1 MNDRLGNN
9 FKSLCV
15 VGIGASAGGVQA
27 LQKFF
32 RRLPDTPKAA
42 FVVVQ
47 HLSPNHKSM
56 MGQILRKETAMSVV
70 AIEDGTILEPSQV
83 YLLPPGKNLILKNR
97 ELKLS
102 DRGTKV
108 NYPIDR
114 FLKSLAEQESIR
126 KIAILLSGTGSDGK
140 EGLEAI
146 SKAGGTA
153 LVQSP
158 ETAQFTSMPTSAIPS
173 GLVDEILSP
182 EDLAATVFD
191 LIHFFRA
198 YNSAI
203 INEAG
208 SIASDKLQEILDIL
222 AEREEVDFSHYKIST
237 ISRRIANRCVLT
249 RNKNIDD
256 YIKLLE
262 NAEEEQ
268 KSLRQDLLIGVT
280 CFFRD
285 RPAWEYL
292 EAEII
297 PKIIADRNPEEQLRI
312 WVCACATGE
321 EAYSMAILIDEALEK
336 ANKSLQ
342 VKIFVTDIDDKALE
356 IAASGVYPESII
368 NDISPERLEKYFI
381 YTGESY
387 QVRRSLREMLII
399 SPHDLTKN
407 AGFSQMQLVSCRNV
421 LIYMQPQLQQQVLR
435 LLNYA
440 LDKQGILFLGSS
452 ETLADLT
459 EEFSPIEPKWKIFR
473 KRKDVSFS
481 LMPMRRQTL
490 IPSFN
495 YKARNKSRKDK
506 IDRSLAEAF
515 KYCLPQRELT
525 CLLVDEDNRL
535 LRIFY
540 NAADLLEFPVGQA
553 NLDITEII
561 NPALKLPVSTAL
573 HCAKRDKKPIQY
585 TGINLIKDGE
595 NKSVN
600 LKVGLDPSDRN
611 GEKYLIV
618 VLEIEKATASS
629 NTALPFE
636 AEKQATEQILELEY
650 ELRQTRQNLQVTIE
664 ELETNNEEQ
673 QATNEELLSSNEE
686 LQSTNE
692 ELQSV
697 NEELYTVNAEY
708 QSKIQELVQLN
719 NDVDNL
725 LRSTD
730 IGVIFLD
737 FELNIRKFTPAATS
751 AINLRPADI
760 NRPISELTHN
770 LNNLDLIEIL
780 ETVKK
785 TSQPIEQE
793 VNISKTGEELLM
805 RINNYLKEDGT
816 KEGIVITLV
825 NIGELKKV
833 QKELSQANILLEN
846 LYNNSPVGL
855 SLHDKNLKH
864 LRINQALADI
874 NGTSIAEH
882 IGKTPTEVFSTI
894 VKGKNISKTGK
905 KKVLNLGSYIESILK
920 QVLETQ
926 QTINDIEIRGT
937 TAADPETD
945 RVWQASYYPVNFV
958 NEGLGVGTVVVEIT
972 DRLQAQEALKQS
984 EIKLKE
990 AQRLAR
996 LGNWEVKI
1004 TKAKDLYNSTAVWS
1018 QELFEIYGFD
1028 PESEPPTLAE
1038 LLSYHPAED
1047 RKKLETATNRL
1058 LEDFTSYNIDLCFY
1072 RPDGQLRHINTIG
1085 RATNISS
1092 PEGEKSKGVL
1102 LYGIVMDISD
1112 RKQIERELKDNNQ
1125 ALEKAIATARAADSA
1140 NQAKSEFLANMSH
1153 EIRTPMNSVLGV
1165 SQLLLQQEQDP
1176 EKIKLLQTL
1185 KVNGEKL
1192 LGLIN
1197 DILDLSKLE
1206 ERKLELEFKEFN
1218 LEKLF
1223 QDLFDCLCPLAS
1235 EKDLKL
1241 NFNIDSDLPKNLYG
1255 DNFRLQ
1261 QVISN
1266 LVGNGI
1272 KFTETGSID
1281 VSVTYVDRDENNPNK
1296 ITLLFKVTDTG
1307 IGISPEIKNS
1317 LFQPFTQADAST
1329 TRKYGGTGLGLTICR
1344 RIVELMNGKIGV
1356 ESSLGSGST
1365 FWFKIPLE
1373 TVNNQDRSAISSS
1386 DFANSTPLEPKD
1398 RTLKIL
1404 IVEDYA
1410 DNRFVLSCA
1419 LKSFGYSFD
1428 EAVNGQEAIE
1438 RWREQDYDIILMDC
1452 QMPIMDGYEATRI
1465 LRETEGAEQHTI
1477 IIGLTGNAMR
1487 GDREKCLHVG
1497 MDDYLSKP
1505 IVIEDLETTITK
1517 WTNNTVF

>member
-1 MNDRLGNN
+1 MNERLGNN

-32 RRLPDTPKAA
+32 SSLPDTPKAA

-56 MGQILRKETAMSVV
+56 MGEILRKETAMTVV

-108 NYPIDR
+108 DYPIDR
-114 FLKSLAEQESIR
+114 FLKSLAEQKRIR

-146 SKAGGTA
+146 SKVGGTA

-208 SIASDKLQEILDIL
+208 SIASDKLQKILDIL

-249 RNKNIDD
+249 RNKNIED

-285 RPAWEYL
+285 RAAWEYL
-292 EAEII
+292 ETEII

-342 VKIFVTDIDDKALE
+342 VKIFATDIDDKALE

-387 QVRRSLREMLII
+387 QVRRSIREMLII

-459 EEFSPIEPKWKIFR
+459 EEFSPLEPKWKIFR
-473 KRKDVSFS
+473 KRRDVSFS
-481 LMPMRRQTL
+481 LMPMKRQTL

-495 YKARNKSRKDK
+495 SKARNKSRQDK
-506 IDRSLAEAF
+506 MDRSLAEAF

-561 NPALKLPVSTAL
+561 NPALKLPLSTAL

-585 TGINLIKDGE
+585 TGINLIKDRE

-611 GEKYLIV
+611 GDKYLIV
-618 VLEIEKATASS
+618 VLEIETAISS
-629 NTALPFE
+629 AHTALPFE
-636 AEKQATEQILELEY
+636 AQKQATEQILELEY

-770 LNNLDLIEIL
+770 LDNLDLIEIL
-780 ETVKK
+780 ETVKE
-785 TSQPIEQE
+785 TSLPIEQE
-793 VNISKTGEELLM
+793 VTISKTGEELLM

-825 NIGELKKV
+825 NIGELKKA

-846 LYNNSPVGL
+846 LYNYSPVGL

-882 IGKTPTEVFSTI
+882 IGKTPTEVFSAI
-894 VKGKNISKTGK
+894 VNGENISKTGK
-905 KKVLNLGSYIESILK
+905 KKVLNLGSHIESILK

-926 QTINDIEIRGT
+926 QTINNIEIRGR

-945 RVWQASYYPVNFV
+945 RVWQASYYPINFV
-958 NEGLGVGTVVVEIT
+958 NDSLGVGTVIVEIT

-996 LGNWEVKI
+996 LGNWEVQI
-1004 TKAKDLYNSTAVWS
+1004 TKAKDLYNITPVWS

-1028 PESEPPTLAE
+1028 PESKPPTLAE
-1038 LLSYHPAED
+1038 LLSYHPPED
-1047 RKKLETATNRL
+1047 RQKLETATNQL
-1058 LEDFTSYNIDLCFY
+1058 LEDFTPYNIDLCFY
-1072 RPDGQLRHINTIG
+1072 RPDGQLRHINAIG

-1206 ERKLELEFKEFN
+1206 KRKLELEFKQFN

-1223 QDLFDCLCPLAS
+1223 QDLFDSLSPLAS
-1235 EKDLKL
+1235 DKDLKL
-1241 NFNIDSDLPKNLYG
+1241 NFNIPSDLPKNLYG

-1281 VSVTYVDRDENNPNK
+1281 VSVTYVDRDENNSNK

-1307 IGISPEIKNS
+1307 IGISPEIQNS

-1329 TRKYGGTGLGLTICR
+1329 TREYGGTGLGLTICR
-1344 RIVELMNGKIGV
+1344 RIVELMNGTIGV

-1373 TVNNQDRSAISSS
+1373 IVKNQDRSAASSS
-1386 DFANSTPLEPKD
+1386 YFAGSTPVITKD

-1419 LKSFGYSFD
+1419 LRSFGYSFD
-1428 EAVNGQEAIE
+1428 EAVNGREAIE
-1438 RWREQDYDIILMDC
+1438 RFSNQDYDIVLMDC

-1465 LRETEGAEQHTI
+1465 LRETEAEEQHTI

-1487 GDREKCLHVG
+1487 GDREKCLNAG

-1505 IVIEDLETTITK
+1505 IAIEDLENTIAK
-1517 WTNNTVF
+1517 WTNK